1 MLKKD
6 EYKKGDWIV
15 HAYHGVGQIK
25 GLDTKAIDGVKKTYF
40 RVKTN
45 TITYWLPVE
54 NSDVG
59 HIRPVASKNKFTRS
73 LDIIRKEPHEMAQ
86 DFRVREKDISEAF
99 SACSIKSL
107 AALIRD
113 LYGWRIVHG
122 KKSMRDGDTLNKAKN
137 LFINEYAIAV
147 DVDFE
152 DARKILETALKQSV
166 SSIRAR
172 IKSLDVNSL

>member
-1 MLKKD
+1 MSKND
-6 EYKKGDWIV
+6 GYQKGDWIV

-25 GLDTKAIDGVKKTYF
+25 GLDRKAIDGVKKAYF
-40 RVKTN
+40 RVKTE
-45 TITYWLPVE
+45 TMTYWLPVE
-54 NSDVG
+54 NSDVD
-59 HIRPVASKNKFTRS
+59 HIRPIASKNIFTRS
-73 LDIIRKEPHEMAQ
+73 LKIIRKEPHEMAQ
-86 DFRVREKDISEAF
+86 DFRVREKDISKAF